1 MVTLRHVTRLPR
13 MRAGLAI
20 ALVGVIA
27 VAGNAVAQS
36 AAEPVSS
43 SDPQAGVGA
52 PTVAAEA
59 RDLQSTTTAT
69 GQLERTDE
77 RTIGYGGTVTAV
89 PTDHGD
95 ASEAENGAS
104 ETAANNTVA
113 LDDAEIAL
121 ASAQV
126 ASGPTDEP
134 TCDPDQAEK
143 LSAEKTTPCEPEEPS
158 EEPSE
163 PEEPSEEPS
172 EPEEPSEE
180 PTPEPSPTPSEPG
193 QPSEPGPRPEP
204 TPTEPFIPPAPG
216 GVPGVQQ
223 PTKPGASQQQVMPGG
238 QRAGAVGPAA
248 QGSEPTADGQT
259 GVAPLVEPA
268 VLTSIADLGAEAKR
282 GAILYEADAEPVV
295 ALIGAIP
302 IWRTL
307 EVGVD
312 NGADVRQ
319 LEKNLDALGYG
330 DDLTIDREFTD
341 ATADAVEAWEDD
353 LGHEDPDGIVEP
365 GDVTYL
371 TDTGTIIAQEAAVGE
386 TLSSGTPVLTISGA
400 SEIVSADVPVDQ
412 IDAWPRSAEV
422 ALVWDDGDA
431 TTGAVTSIGRD
442 ITTSEDV
449 STIEVTIALDMPER
463 NRPNQSQVTAS
474 LTVDSRPGAIAVPV
488 TAIVAGSNGQPAVR
502 VVEGGR
508 DRVVEVTTGLVD
520 GGWVQVLDGISPGD
534 VVRLPG

>member
-1 MVTLRHVTRLPR
+1 
-13 MRAGLAI
+13 
-20 ALVGVIA
+20 
-27 VAGNAVAQS
+27 
-36 AAEPVSS
+36 
-43 SDPQAGVGA
+43 
-52 PTVAAEA
+52 
-59 RDLQSTTTAT
+59 
-69 GQLERTDE
+69 
-77 RTIGYGGTVTAV
+77 
-89 PTDHGD
+89 
-95 ASEAENGAS
+95 
-104 ETAANNTVA
+104 
-113 LDDAEIAL
+113 
-121 ASAQV
+121 
-126 ASGPTDEP
+126 
-134 TCDPDQAEK
+134 
-143 LSAEKTTPCEPEEPS
+143 
-158 EEPSE
+158 
-163 PEEPSEEPS
+163 
-172 EPEEPSEE
+172 
-180 PTPEPSPTPSEPG
+180 
-193 QPSEPGPRPEP
+193 
-204 TPTEPFIPPAPG
+204 
-216 GVPGVQQ
+216 
-223 PTKPGASQQQVMPGG
+223 
-238 QRAGAVGPAA
+238 
-248 QGSEPTADGQT
+248 
-259 GVAPLVEPA
+259 

-412 IDAWPRSAEV
+412 IDAWPRGAEV
-422 ALVWDDGDA
+422 ALDWGDGGDA

-442 ITTSEDV
+442 ITTSDDV
-449 STIEVTIALDMPER
+449 ATVEVTIALDAPER
-463 NRPNQSQVTAS
+463 TRPNQSQATAS

-488 TAIVAGSNGQPAVR
+488 TAVVAGSNDQLAVR

-508 DRVVEVTTGLVD
+508 ERVVEVTTGLVD
-520 GGWVQVLDGISPGD
+520 GGWVEVLDGISAGD